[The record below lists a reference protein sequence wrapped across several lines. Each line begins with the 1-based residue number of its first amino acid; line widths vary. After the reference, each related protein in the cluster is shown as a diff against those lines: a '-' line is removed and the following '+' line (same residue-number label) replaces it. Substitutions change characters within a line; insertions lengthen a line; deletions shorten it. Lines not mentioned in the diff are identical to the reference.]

1 MSDLSQEQQEN
12 LNVIADAP
20 PTQPQGFPEALTLQ
34 KVKHEAEI
42 LLLCFGHEAVR
53 ELYAHFGA
61 ESADDLAEADWRDFI
76 RLANMS
82 CEGRG
87 EVRGS
92 KRTVQR
98 GPRDVR
104 FRLLNNGFSPL
115 PAAGKAIYLEGWQT
129 MTITTEAIDSW
140 ERGRHQSH
148 RNTGIRTKHTPAF
161 DIDIKHQA
169 AAEAVEAM
177 VRQRFGG
184 QGKLLV
190 RIGMAPKRALLF
202 HTETPFKKIS
212 RNLIAADGSAGQKF
226 EFLGDGQQIVAD
238 GIHPDTKRPYTWYG
252 GTPWEIPASALP
264 LITGEEARAL
274 VDDSAALLVERFGY
288 RHANP
293 DCGTASG
300 GKNAFDLDALEAN
313 ILDGVELH
321 DSLRNLAW
329 SLVLAGT
336 PRDVA
341 VRHLRALMN
350 ASAAPCDDRWQ
361 DRYDSIPRLVDSAIK
376 KGGRPDAASQFGR
389 VEISIDGRSA
399 DAPDNESKSPP
410 PREWGEPANLWAENE
425 DTEVPALPPGVVPKY
440 IADFAKD
447 RGRRLGLEAGAI
459 AAATISALGSLIS
472 AENILQMRQRD
483 PHWRVRPIFWCAVI
497 GPPGS
502 RKTPMLAEAMQPVR
516 EFEKLLAREQAARDA
531 FGVHPKPDGTP
542 EPKRRRKEIKD
553 ATVEKIVEIAADNP
567 WGLFCYRDELTGLIG
582 AMDAYR
588 ARGGKDRPFWLE
600 AKEGHGW
607 SIDRKTSGSVHA
619 AVCAVSVLGGIQD
632 EKLKE
637 LVCKEGLTN
646 DGFLQRFIPV
656 YLKRTGRGEDI
667 PPDEALDAITAD
679 IGPRIGKAP
688 PQVFKFAP
696 DADEELRIVER
707 FVETE
712 SERPDVSDHM
722 REWLGKLPGEFGR
735 IALAFHFI
743 EWVVVWQPIIG
754 DEQPAAMI
762 SKSTAKLARRY
773 LTEFVFGHARVL
785 YNRLGGRADYKQ
797 ARNVAGLI
805 LVRDL
810 TSIADR
816 DLQRASKQ
824 FRGPKKENVRQ
835 EVMAELDSWNWVRP
849 DGVPSGRCSR
859 WEVNP
864 AVLDGRFAKI
874 AAEERAR
881 REEMRDRF
889 R

>member
-1 MSDLSQEQQEN
+1 M
-12 LNVIADAP
+12 
-20 PTQPQGFPEALTLQ
+20 
-34 KVKHEAEI
+34 
-42 LLLCFGHEAVR
+42 
-53 ELYAHFGA
+53 
-61 ESADDLAEADWRDFI
+61 
-76 RLANMS
+76 
-82 CEGRG
+82 
-87 EVRGS
+87 
-92 KRTVQR
+92 
-98 GPRDVR
+98 
-104 FRLLNNGFSPL
+104 
-115 PAAGKAIYLEGWQT
+115 
-129 MTITTEAIDSW
+129 
-140 ERGRHQSH
+140 
-148 RNTGIRTKHTPAF
+148 
-161 DIDIKHQA
+161 
-169 AAEAVEAM
+169 
-177 VRQRFGG
+177 
-184 QGKLLV
+184 
-190 RIGMAPKRALLF
+190 
-202 HTETPFKKIS
+202 
-212 RNLIAADGSAGQKF
+212 
-226 EFLGDGQQIVAD
+226 
-238 GIHPDTKRPYTWYG
+238 
-252 GTPWEIPASALP
+252 
-264 LITGEEARAL
+264 
-274 VDDSAALLVERFGY
+274 
-288 RHANP
+288 
-293 DCGTASG
+293 
-300 GKNAFDLDALEAN
+300 
-313 ILDGVELH
+313 
-321 DSLRNLAW
+321 
-329 SLVLAGT
+329 
-336 PRDVA
+336 
-341 VRHLRALMN
+341 
-350 ASAAPCDDRWQ
+350 
-361 DRYDSIPRLVDSAIK
+361 
-376 KGGRPDAASQFGR
+376 
-389 VEISIDGRSA
+389 
-399 DAPDNESKSPP
+399 
-410 PREWGEPANLWAENE
+410 WAENE

-440 IADFAKD
+440 IADFAND

-483 PHWRVRPIFWCAVI
+483 PHWKVRPIYWCAVI

-516 EFEKLLAREQAARDA
+516 EFEKQLAREQAARDE
-531 FGVHPKPDGTP
+531 FGECPNPAHGTAVVP
-542 EPKRRRKEIKD
+542 TEPKRRRKEIKD

-646 DGFLQRFIPV
+646 DGFLQRFIPI

-667 PPDEALDAITAD
+667 PPDESLDAITAN

-743 EWVVVWQPIIG
+743 GWVVVLQPLIG
-754 DEQPAAMI
+754 DEQPDAMI

-785 YNRLGGRADYKQ
+785 YNRLGGSADYRQ

-805 LVRDL
+805 LARDL

-835 EVMAELDSWNWVRP
+835 EVMAELNSWNWVRP

-864 AVLDGRFAKI
+864 AVHDGRFAEI